1 MNTAPRYDCAIDAAM
16 SVIEGRWKT
25 VIICKLAREGTPL
38 RFNQILAKI
47 PGISPR
53 VLTLQLREMEE
64 DNIIIRNVISVSPK
78 NVEYSLS
85 KRGMSLVPI
94 LAQLAEW
101 GLNNMFSN
109 MVDFDTEDVTEA
121 VKPADEIKA

>member
-1 MNTAPRYDCAIDAAM
+1 MTTVPRYDCAIDAAM

-64 DNIIIRNVISVSPK
+64 DNIIIRNVISTSPK

-85 KRGMSLVPI
+85 KRGQSLIPI
-94 LAQLAEW
+94 LVQLAEW

-109 MVDFDTEDVTEA
+109 MVEFDAEIVT
-121 VKPADEIKA
+121 PTADEIKA